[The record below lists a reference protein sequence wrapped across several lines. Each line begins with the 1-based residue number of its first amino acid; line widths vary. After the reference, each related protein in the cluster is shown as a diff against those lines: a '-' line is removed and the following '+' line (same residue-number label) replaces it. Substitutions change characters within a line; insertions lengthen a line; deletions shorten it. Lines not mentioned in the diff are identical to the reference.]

1 MEQITSFRLEKRDF
15 DFLSEFCKDK
25 NESKGKVLR
34 ELIENGRIMMAIKM
48 YKEKKISI
56 GKAAEIA
63 GICMSDMID
72 LLAKFGIKSNLTLE
86 DFRESLMH
94 AKNLKLAK

>member
-1 MEQITSFRLEKRDF
+1 
-15 DFLSEFCKDK
+15 
-25 NESKGKVLR
+25 
-34 ELIENGRIMMAIKM
+34 MAIKM

-56 GKAAEIA
+56 GKAAEIS

-72 LLAKFGIKSNLTLE
+72 LLAKLGVKSNLTLE

-94 AKNLKLAK
+94 AKKLKLAK